1 MRHLLVLCIFISL
14 LIVIPGAV
22 LISSA
27 PTSTGTATHSMEVIP
42 YATTTNNTSRPWWDV
57 AWNDVTGIIG
67 TAGSDSAYWLSLGL
81 TGTYNAIT
89 SNIGNFFGGFVLNAV
104 ETVLEDAL
112 GAILSLFELAAAEIS
127 AIFGT
132 FILDLEAIAIEPAL
146 GVFGPIIALVIILA
160 ICVFAIV
167 IVRLVLDV
175 A

>member
-1 MRHLLVLCIFISL
+1 MRHLLVLGIFISL
-14 LIVIPGAV
+14 LIVIPGVV

-27 PTSTGTATHSMEVIP
+27 PTSTGTAIRSMAVIP
-42 YATTTNNTSRPWWDV
+42 YATTSNNTSRPWWDV
-57 AWNDVTGIIG
+57 AWNDVTGVLS
-67 TAGSDSAYWLSLGL
+67 TAGSDATHWLSLGL

-112 GAILSLFELAAAEIS
+112 GAMLSLIELAAAEIS
-127 AIFGT
+127 NLFDT
-132 FILDLEAIAIEPAL
+132 FILDLEAIAIVPAL
-146 GVFGPIIALVIILA
+146 GAFGPIIALVMILA
-160 ICVFAIV
+160 IGVSAIV